1 MELDRDLASVQ
12 EVRNLVRRARRAQ
25 EELAEFDQ
33 QGVDRLVDAMAR
45 AAEQAAEPLARM
57 AVSETGFGVEKD
69 KITKNLFAARTVY
82 ASIKD
87 EKTIGIINEIPGK
100 KIMEAAVPM
109 GVVAGL
115 VPSTNPTSTA
125 IFKALISVKAGNA
138 LIISPHPA
146 AQNCIAETV
155 RILNQALRQAG
166 GPEGLIGMMTL
177 PTIVGTAELMKLS
190 NMILATGGS
199 AMVKS
204 AYSSGTPALGVGPGN
219 VPAFIERTCDI
230 PSAVRRIMASKTF
243 DNGTVCASEQ
253 AIVTETCIRDQVVA
267 EFKKAGGYFV
277 SGEEEKKLAAIIMR
291 PGSDTANP
299 RIVGRSALDIARMAG
314 IQVPQTT
321 RVLLCHQEHVG
332 KDYPFSI
339 EKLSPILAFY
349 TEPDWQ
355 RACERCM
362 ELLRFAG
369 LGHSCAI
376 HTENPELVRA
386 FLLKKPVSRLLI
398 NTGSTQGGIGATT
411 GIMPSLT
418 LGCGAVGGSSTSDNV
433 TVHHL
438 YQLRRAAWGLI
449 EPEEAES
456 KGSSI
461 PGPAAPQPMDKGALS
476 SGEGLSAAQREQIV
490 DAVLRQLR
498 QGF

>member
-12 EVRNLVRRARRAQ
+12 EVRDLVRQARRAQ
-25 EELAEFDQ
+25 ETLAGMDQ
-33 QGVDRLVDAMAR
+33 REVDRLVEAMAR
-45 AAEQAAEPLARM
+45 AAEQAAAPLAKM

-69 KITKNLFAARTVY
+69 KITKNLFAARRVY

-87 EKTIGIINEIPGK
+87 AKTIGVINEIPEK
-100 KIMEAAVPM
+100 RIWEAAVPM

-125 IFKALISVKAGNA
+125 IFKALIAIKAGNA

-146 AQNCIAETV
+146 AIKCIGETV
-155 RILNQALRQAG
+155 RVLNEAIRKEG

-177 PTIVGTAELMKLS
+177 PTLVGTAELMKLS

-199 AMVKS
+199 AMVKA

-267 EFKKAGGYFV
+267 EFKKQGGYFV
-277 SGEEEKKLAAIIMR
+277 SGEEEKKLAAVIMR
-291 PGSDTANP
+291 QGSDTVNP
-299 RIVGRSALDIARMAG
+299 RIVGRSALDIAGMAG

-332 KDYPFSI
+332 REYPFSI

-355 RACERCM
+355 KACERCM
-362 ELLRFAG
+362 ELIRFAG

-398 NTGSTQGGIGATT
+398 NTGSTQGGIGAST

-418 LGCGAVGGSSTSDNV
+418 LGCGAVGGSATSDNV

-438 YQLRRAAWGLI
+438 YQVRRAAWGLI
-449 EPEEAES
+449 EPEDTEGGRASAPAPAYAPEHRGES
-456 KGSSI
+456 
-461 PGPAAPQPMDKGALS
+461 LS
-476 SGEGLSAAQREQIV
+476 EAQREQIV
-490 DAVLRQLR
+490 EAVLRQIR
-498 QGF
+498 QGSSWSNT